1 MNNEPD
7 NAGMASEGAPT
18 RELPWP
24 AALEGR
30 SLIIASHRGPVS
42 LQQNS
47 RNELE
52 ITHNSG
58 GLVTAL
64 SRLAAGLEATWIAT
78 AASPTDAS
86 WKEGVLPLEPTGAQ
100 ARVQFIDP
108 PEDALDG
115 YYNVISNPL
124 LWFLQHNMWDLY
136 KEPTIDLST
145 WRAWD
150 RGYTHVN
157 RQFAQTIA
165 ARVRQQRV
173 PPLVMLQDYQLY
185 LVPGMLREALRGRRR
200 YTLTHFVHIPWPGS
214 EDWGILPAGMRQ
226 PILESLCSVDL
237 LGFQVRD
244 DTVNFLRTCET
255 YLPRAEVSYR
265 RRRIWFRNHF
275 TYVRD
280 FPISIDVVG
289 LGEMSTSSQVLE
301 YRERLQELAAGR
313 QVILRVDRTDPSK
326 NILRGFLA
334 YRELLEQ
341 FPEHREQVV
350 FMAML
355 VPSRLG
361 VPQYQSYLD
370 DIQDLA
376 QQINAEF
383 GKDHWQPILLFL
395 GEDYPRA
402 VAAESLYDVL
412 LANSIADG
420 MNLVAKEGPIVNQKD
435 GVLILSQRTGARQE
449 LDPGAISISPVD
461 VFATTQALHLA
472 LTMPADEKRQR
483 ASLLRWI
490 IEHHTVF
497 DWFSDQ
503 METILNLGL
512 LRPPAQGRGRSKERA

>member
-1 MNNEPD
+1 MNIKPENTESSP
-7 NAGMASEGAPT
+7 GGSPS
-18 RELPWP
+18 RQPIWP
-24 AALEGR
+24 AALTDR
-30 SLIIASHRGPVS
+30 PLIIASHRGPVS

-64 SRLAAGLEATWIAT
+64 SRLAAGLDATWIAT

-86 WKEGVLPLEPTGAQ
+86 WKEGVLPLGAES
-100 ARVQFIDP
+100 AKVRVQFIDP
-108 PEDALDG
+108 PQEALDG

-136 KEPTIDLST
+136 REPTVDSGT
-145 WRAWD
+145 WQAWND
-150 RGYTHVN
+150 GYTVVN
-157 RQFAQTIA
+157 RRFAEAIDSRIRHQG
-165 ARVRQQRV
+165 V

-185 LVPGMLREALRGRRR
+185 LVPGLLREAFHGRRR
-200 YTLTHFVHIPWPGS
+200 YTITHFVHIPWPGS

-237 LGFQVRD
+237 LGFQVRE
-244 DTVNFLRTCET
+244 DTINFLRTCET
-255 YLPRAEVSYR
+255 YLPRAEVNYR

-280 FPISIDVVG
+280 FPISIDVDG
-289 LGEMSTSSQVLE
+289 LRGMSTSTQVME
-301 YRERLQELAAGR
+301 YEDRLRELAAGR
-313 QVILRVDRTDPSK
+313 KIILRVDRTDPSK

-334 YRELLEQ
+334 YRDLLEH

-355 VPSRLG
+355 VPSRLA

-370 DIQDLA
+370 DIQALA
-376 QQINAEF
+376 QQINRDF
-383 GKDHWQPILLFL
+383 GSDHWQPILLFL

-402 VAAESLYDVL
+402 IAAESLYDVL

-449 LDPGAISISPVD
+449 LDPGALTISPVD

-472 LTMPADEKRQR
+472 LTMPEDEKSQR

-490 IEHHTVF
+490 IEHHTVY
-497 DWFSDQ
+497 DWFDDQ
-503 METILNLGL
+503 MEAIFGLGL
-512 LRPPAQGRGRSKERA
+512 LRPPVQGSSRLRRKA